1 MNCKLDKNRALYYF
15 TLKKMRNNPEMTVN
29 TFKKKRRS
37 SMVRLASLSRTP
49 TLSKEKQKVIA
60 EDFLSLKTG
69 ITCELFK
76 GNPLKKPIA
85 FSKIKRRF

>member
-1 MNCKLDKNRALYYF
+1 
-15 TLKKMRNNPEMTVN
+15 
-29 TFKKKRRS
+29 
-37 SMVRLASLSRTP
+37 MVRLASLSRTP

>member
-1 MNCKLDKNRALYYF
+1 
-15 TLKKMRNNPEMTVN
+15 
-29 TFKKKRRS
+29 
-37 SMVRLASLSRTP
+37 MVRLASLSRTP

-85 FSKIKRRF
+85 FSKIKRRFQNPDSPRRLLDCVAAYNQF